1 MNCFSHKVRRGAQ
14 GFTLLELL
22 VVLAL
27 IAFFASIS
35 LVIGSRSSERAALKR
50 DVSLFATT
58 ARRARAEALSLGAPL
73 DLIIDAGART
83 YDAGAAG
90 RGSLTSGRIAE
101 LVTARELMSETSR
114 GVIRFYPDG
123 STSGGRV
130 VIIGDSARNTIVI
143 DWLSGGVSLEREIE
157 R

>member
-1 MNCFSHKVRRGAQ
+1 MNCSSHKARRGSL
-14 GFTLLELL
+14 GFTLFELL

-27 IAFFASIS
+27 IAFAASIS
-35 LVIGSRSSERAALKR
+35 VVIGSRSSERAAMKR

-58 ARRARAEALSLGAPL
+58 ARRARAEALSNGAPL
-73 DLIIDAGART
+73 DLIIDAGARS
-83 YDAGAAG
+83 YDAGIAG
-90 RGSLTSGRIAE
+90 GGILASGRIAE
-101 LVTARELMSETSR
+101 FVTARELMSEPSR

-130 VIIGDSARNTIVI
+130 VIVGDNARNTIKI
-143 DWLSGGVSLEREIE
+143 DWLTGAVSLEREIE

>member
-1 MNCFSHKVRRGAQ
+1 MNCFSHKARGGAD

-35 LVIGSRSSERAALKR
+35 VVIGSRSTERAELKR
-50 DVSLFATT
+50 DVSLFAVT
-58 ARRARAEALSLGAPL
+58 ARRARAEAVSLGEPI

-83 YDAGAAG
+83 YEAGAAG
-90 RGSLTSGRIAE
+90 RGTLNGGRIAE
-101 LVTARELMSETSR
+101 FVTARELMSEASR

-130 VIIGDSARNTIVI
+130 VIIGDSARNTIII
-143 DWLSGGVSLEREIE
+143 DWLTGAVSLEREVAE
-157 R
+157 